1 MDKCEIL
8 NIVRRVL
15 SGLVSTYAA
24 NRILDAVER
33 EFDDGK
39 DDTPYVGCEMGKK
52 FDDDC
57 IKCTKAW
64 LESEVQ
70 DSDR

>member
-15 SGLVSTYAA
+15 SGLVSTYSA
-24 NRILDAVER
+24 NRILDAVDR

-39 DDTPYVGCEMGKK
+39 D
-52 FDDDC
+52 
-57 IKCTKAW
+57 A
-64 LESEVQ
+64 
-70 DSDR
+70 